1 MVAAPLPH
9 HLPTAAAAPFP
20 ILIALRAWV
29 SVTGSRPRALDPCRA
44 DTAVADSLGYIHVV
58 RPSSRSSSRCRVAL
72 HRRLAGHQH
81 SSSRCVGSG
90 AASREPTGSPFPIAP
105 ELGSGLP
112 KGHISYVRNIKE
124 GLPLFLFNYDD
135 RRLYGIYEAA
145 GNGKFCPKS
154 NAWSHDSKGKTS
166 YPAQVAMRL
175 RVWCFP
181 LAENQFRNAIIA
193 NYYQNTPGVPGQKLH
208 FLTPTNVHGREL
220 VLSPGWAPEFEGND
234 NLKSENVV
242 KSYADILKKNK
253 FEEVRTRDVDTE
265 HVSSGNESSGGFNEL
280 DCQYTSPE
288 REDYA
293 LSDKVV
299 PVKQQQYPDQQEK
312 ILFCLVLSQHIS
324 ISSSCCWV
332 GFNFTALYP
341 CMFKCGRSRNVV

>member
-1 MVAAPLPH
+1 IYTSKFKNAYNTEVTR
-9 HLPTAAAAPFP
+9 PTNLSIHARNLQQQDLGVVIFGCTNNT
-20 ILIALRAWV
+20 IAECH
-29 SVTGSRPRALDPCRA
+29 SRQL
-44 DTAVADSLGYIHVV
+44 
-58 RPSSRSSSRCRVAL
+58 
-72 HRRLAGHQH
+72 
-81 SSSRCVGSG
+81 
-90 AASREPTGSPFPIAP
+90 F
-105 ELGSGLP
+105 GLP

-145 GNGKFCPKS
+145 GNGKFCPES

-166 YPAQVAMRL
+166 YPAQVAMRV

-208 FLTPTNVHGREL
+208 FFKFELDHAQTRVLMDMFIPSPSPPNNFWMPPAAAPTNDHGREL

-242 KSYADILKKNK
+242 KSYADKLKKNK
-253 FEEVRTRDVDTE
+253 FEEVRTRDVDAE
-265 HVSSGNESSGGFNEL
+265 HASSGNESSGGFDEL

-299 PVKQQQYPDQQEK
+299 PVKQQQYPDQQGK

-341 CMFKCGRSRNVV
+341 WMFKCGRKCCVLLQYLDPCIPFVYAFQK